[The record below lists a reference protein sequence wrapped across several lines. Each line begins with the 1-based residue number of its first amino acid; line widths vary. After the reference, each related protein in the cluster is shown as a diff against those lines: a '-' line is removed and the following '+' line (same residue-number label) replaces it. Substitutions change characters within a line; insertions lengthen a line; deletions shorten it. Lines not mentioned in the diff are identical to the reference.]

1 MNPSDEAHQAHRHRH
16 HHRSHHRSDRGT
28 TEPTGRRRSSRSR
41 SPRSEHDGVER
52 RHRNHKRHRREKRER
67 SGRDSPADESSSS
80 SDDRRATRA
89 QPPPIRWAAAGDVLE
104 SLARAQPSAAGDL
117 LLLLEML
124 DKGEGVAVDGV
135 PDPVVRVGL
144 SLFLS
149 TLDCDE
155 VQGPDGTAFVAP
167 LRVRH
172 ASCMTILAPR
182 LRSVAGAAGG
192 SAGSVQRLPRPDLDD
207 EISSSSCVP
216 HPSSTVCIGPAR
228 PPANFDAAAAAAAV
242 AAEEEDDDVGP
253 LPAHDPRSRRPD
265 PRVQMAMLRAAGAPT
280 AAEEEEEDDAGAN
293 GGGPRR
299 DRWMSM
305 APEGGFA
312 SLGTGAGADD
322 ASGGRAASKAAPRAG
337 LGWSYLQKKDDD
349 GAAGTAAG
357 GGGATSSAAVTAV
370 PAAAPAAVAAASGGS
385 ASAPRS
391 LAELYQTQQ
400 AKAGGA
406 VSRGGAA
413 RSGAERRPFDRERD
427 LAIPRSIDP
436 TAIIARAAAL
446 DNKFK
451 LARR

>member
-1 MNPSDEAHQAHRHRH
+1 M
-16 HHRSHHRSDRGT
+16 
-28 TEPTGRRRSSRSR
+28 
-41 SPRSEHDGVER
+41 
-52 RHRNHKRHRREKRER
+52 
-67 SGRDSPADESSSS
+67 
-80 SDDRRATRA
+80 RA

-167 LRVRH
+167 LRVRD
-172 ASCMTILAPR
+172 ASCVTILAPR
-182 LRSVAGAAGG
+182 LRSVAGAVGG
-192 SAGSVQRLPRPDLDD
+192 STGSSQRQPCPDRDD
-207 EISSSSCVP
+207 EISSSSVP
-216 HPSSTVCIGPAR
+216 LPSSAVCIGPAR
-228 PPANFDAAAAAAAV
+228 PPADFDAAAAAAAV
-242 AAEEEDDDVGP
+242 AADEEDDDVGP

-265 PRVQMAMLRAAGAPT
+265 PRVQMAMLRAAGAQT
-280 AAEEEEEDDAGAN
+280 TEEEDEDDAGAS

-305 APEGGFA
+305 APDGGFA
-312 SLGTGAGADD
+312 SLGAGAGADD
-322 ASGGRAASKAAPRAG
+322 AAGGRAASKAAPRAG

-349 GAAGTAAG
+349 GAAGTATAG
-357 GGGATSSAAVTAV
+357 AGGGATSSAAAPAV
-370 PAAAPAAVAAASGGS
+370 AAAPAAAAAASGGS

-391 LAELYQTQQ
+391 LAELYQSQQ
-400 AKAGGA
+400 AKTGGA
-406 VSRGGAA
+406 LSRGGAA
-413 RSGAERRPFDRERD
+413 GSGAERRPFDRERD